1 MKGCKDMTPR
11 VDTLHAMD
19 ARRLAEEKR
28 RESHPPSTTRPQPE
42 PVGTS
47 PNTHR
52 SRGILNPTSNHA
64 LTVARRSGRL
74 RDARM
79 SHTCGVS

>member
-42 PVGTS
+42 QLWER
-47 PNTHR
+47 HR
-52 SRGILNPTSNHA
+52 TPTG
-64 LTVARRSGRL
+64 VAAS
-74 RDARM
+74 
-79 SHTCGVS
+79 